1 MAKTVS
7 IRVSSVLFAEASH
20 TGAAMT
26 RSGAQQLEH
35 WARLGQAL
43 ERRGLAMDA
52 ALQLLGHPAAEA
64 STAEAMWAG
73 KRARQRAD
81 RSAVAK
87 DPQAATGMLLFPA
100 ELARSAEVL
109 NGPF

>member
-7 IRVSSVLFAEASH
+7 IRVSATLFDEACH
-20 TGAAMT
+20 TGATMT

-43 ERRGLAMDA
+43 ERRGLTMDA
-52 ALQLLGHPAAEA
+52 ALQLLGRSSVDAGTVA
-64 STAEAMWAG
+64 AMWSG

-81 RSAVAK
+81 RSAAAK
-87 DPQAATGMLLFPA
+87 DPQAAKAMLLFPA
-100 ELARSAEVL
+100 ELARSADVL

>member
-52 ALQLLGHPAAEA
+52 ALQLLGHPDADAG
-64 STAEAMWAG
+64 TVEAMWAG

-81 RSAVAK
+81 RSAAAK
-87 DPQAATGMLLFPA
+87 GPQAAKGMLLFPA
-100 ELARSAEVL
+100 ELARSAQVL

>member
-1 MAKTVS
+1 MS
-7 IRVSSVLFAEASH
+7 
-20 TGAAMT
+20 
-26 RSGAQQLEH
+26 
-35 WARLGQAL
+35 
-43 ERRGLAMDA
+43 A
-52 ALQLLGHPAAEA
+52 ALQLLGQPAAEA

-81 RSAVAK
+81 RSVVAK
-87 DPQAATGMLLFPA
+87 DPQAAAGMLLFPA

>member
-7 IRVSSVLFAEASH
+7 VRVSALLFDEACH

-26 RSGAQQLEH
+26 RSGAQQLEY

-52 ALQLLGHPAAEA
+52 ALQLLGRPSAQA
-64 STAEAMWAG
+64 STAEAMWVG

-100 ELARSAEVL
+100 ELARSAEVI